1 MELRRGERLTD
12 RTIERRRA
20 GDHAGEWAVLAFV
33 LLAAGSA
40 GCCACPIIDNVVDTG
55 ELSMA
60 KEYPDAVT
68 MKGDSLTLLAG
79 EKQPQVGSVAPDF
92 HVVDGDFNRVT
103 LADFEDQVLLIS
115 AVPSLDTGV
124 CATQTKRFNEEA
136 ATLPDDV
143 AVLTVSMDLPFAQKR
158 FCEAEKVDRVRVLS
172 DHVWHSF
179 GLSYGVLVKDMGLL
193 ARSIWVIDR
202 DGKIVYKEVVSE
214 LTHYP
219 NYDAALDAVRA
230 AAD

>member
-1 MELRRGERLTD
+1 
-12 RTIERRRA
+12 
-20 GDHAGEWAVLAFV
+20 
-33 LLAAGSA
+33 
-40 GCCACPIIDNVVDTG
+40 
-55 ELSMA
+55 MA
-60 KEYPDAVT
+60 REYPDAVT

-79 EKQPQVGSVAPDF
+79 EKQPEVGDDAPDF
-92 HVVDGDFNRVT
+92 RVVDGDFAPVT
-103 LADFEDQVLLIS
+103 LDDLKGQVLLIS

-136 ATLPDDV
+136 ATLPEGV
-143 AVLTVSMDLPFAQKR
+143 AVLTISMDLPFAQKR
-158 FCEAEKVDRVRVLS
+158 FCEAEKVERVRVLS

-202 DGKIVYKEVVSE
+202 DGTIVYREVVSE
-214 LTHYP
+214 LTDYP
-219 NYDAALDAVRA
+219 HYDAALDAVRA